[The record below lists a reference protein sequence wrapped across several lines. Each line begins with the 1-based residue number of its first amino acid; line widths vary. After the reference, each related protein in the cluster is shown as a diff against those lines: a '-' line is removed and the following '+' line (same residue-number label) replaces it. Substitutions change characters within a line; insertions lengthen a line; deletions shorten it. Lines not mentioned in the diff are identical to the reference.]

1 MDALPSTQQADLF
14 GKLPPMIATVPS
26 SRQRLK
32 AFVKLWSSMLVY
44 EWRTNSTINSVL
56 NTSIQAG
63 AWGPSDIQQVLLEKH
78 MRDCIAGVLP
88 PVEQTG
94 IELEGVDPPH
104 PRYRD
109 PEFREEVVGSLLY
122 VLATHPRP
130 ISGLSSSS
138 ALGATSAN
146 SALIVAVG
154 IQAIGTALDWLQ
166 ASKVALQNTKPC
178 LGWDRVSGIQTTG
191 TTACVDL
198 WLQLLLRCINISAQ
212 LRSNLDLLPDN
223 SHTSNKDD
231 KSKDEQEE
239 DDSVESLGVDDVVP
253 ALKRSNAVLEGEFQ
267 SLLLQIASNWRALH
281 PLVRPRAVWLCS
293 CHLKLQ
299 SVLDSSWNALADA
312 LRGLLIE
319 GEHLGAAGP
328 ARHLASL
335 SEGNLRSKSSLSRS
349 KNSYDA
355 PVIAAIGET
364 QEIGLLALE
373 RLSSLLERNHKGELR
388 GRLSDISGML
398 HSLVSICMSRDQM
411 TPGSSQ
417 RLARLDKLLTPIASS
432 GRDDGGQGKGKKA
445 GQISLTPSRTGIK
458 IESEEPKK
466 QVVVDLE
473 DDETR
478 GRSWASYPCTI
489 PSAPSLMH
497 SSSVQLYQN
506 FLSNLQ
512 SATLS
517 DDAISSEVKR
527 SAIDFGL
534 PSLSTVVE
542 AIDSH
547 EAYESVGKGPTW
559 TLATGVVSPVTLSF
573 SHKVE
578 PASSTIRL
586 KCCLQN
592 NTSQTIAGLEV
603 QILLGGPIAIHRRPL
618 VFKVAPLGCRS
629 VYQWEIPCRCMTFGW
644 PTVQAFLVI
653 PVECPGFESYSFQSG
668 MMRCKPYSISPLE
681 LIAKSSRP
689 MYPAEFFQMW
699 QTFSLRAQAYAVP
712 KEKGIQGVIKVLGAI
727 EEAGLVCASKVLV
740 PVSGGVYAAYS
751 GISWS
756 GHTIACIVSS
766 IPLSLKS
773 TGNQDKTVLR
783 LHFGSDVAEVISP
796 MRGHEND
803 LVAQLTKGQAIP
815 VGTPTSITNL
825 ESKNEGNQDPDQ
837 HESFTSTFSFFK
849 SIISTHEEEED
860 KDEDEATKKKKE
872 MEEEANNRLET
883 YAMTHA
889 ALDTWKTLR
898 QSTK

>member
-1 MDALPSTQQADLF
+1 
-14 GKLPPMIATVPS
+14 
-26 SRQRLK
+26 
-32 AFVKLWSSMLVY
+32 
-44 EWRTNSTINSVL
+44 
-56 NTSIQAG
+56 
-63 AWGPSDIQQVLLEKH
+63 
-78 MRDCIAGVLP
+78 
-88 PVEQTG
+88 
-94 IELEGVDPPH
+94 
-104 PRYRD
+104 
-109 PEFREEVVGSLLY
+109 
-122 VLATHPRP
+122 
-130 ISGLSSSS
+130 
-138 ALGATSAN
+138 
-146 SALIVAVG
+146 
-154 IQAIGTALDWLQ
+154 
-166 ASKVALQNTKPC
+166 
-178 LGWDRVSGIQTTG
+178 
-191 TTACVDL
+191 
-198 WLQLLLRCINISAQ
+198 
-212 LRSNLDLLPDN
+212 
-223 SHTSNKDD
+223 
-231 KSKDEQEE
+231 
-239 DDSVESLGVDDVVP
+239 
-253 ALKRSNAVLEGEFQ
+253 
-267 SLLLQIASNWRALH
+267 
-281 PLVRPRAVWLCS
+281 
-293 CHLKLQ
+293 
-299 SVLDSSWNALADA
+299 
-312 LRGLLIE
+312 
-319 GEHLGAAGP
+319 
-328 ARHLASL
+328 
-335 SEGNLRSKSSLSRS
+335 
-349 KNSYDA
+349 
-355 PVIAAIGET
+355 
-364 QEIGLLALE
+364 
-373 RLSSLLERNHKGELR
+373 
-388 GRLSDISGML
+388 
-398 HSLVSICMSRDQM
+398 
-411 TPGSSQ
+411 
-417 RLARLDKLLTPIASS
+417 
-432 GRDDGGQGKGKKA
+432 
-445 GQISLTPSRTGIK
+445 
-458 IESEEPKK
+458 
-466 QVVVDLE
+466 
-473 DDETR
+473 
-478 GRSWASYPCTI
+478 
-489 PSAPSLMH
+489 
-497 SSSVQLYQN
+497 LYQN
-506 FLSNLQ
+506 FISNLQ

-517 DDAISSEVKR
+517 DDAISSKVKR

-712 KEKGIQGVIKVLGAI
+712 KEKSIQGVIKVLGAI

-825 ESKNEGNQDPDQ
+825 ESNNEGNQDPDK

-860 KDEDEATKKKKE
+860 KDENEATKKKKE

-883 YAMTHA
+883 YAMAHA

>member
-56 NTSIQAG
+56 NTSNQAG
-63 AWGPSDIQQVLLEKH
+63 AWGSSDIQRILLEKH
-78 MRDCIAGVLP
+78 MRDCIAGILP
-88 PVEQTG
+88 PIDQAG

-109 PEFREEVVGSLLY
+109 PEFREEIVGSLLY

-212 LRSNLDLLPDN
+212 LRSNLELLPDD
-223 SHTSNKDD
+223 SHVSDKDD
-231 KSKDEQEE
+231 ESHNEQDE
-239 DDSVESLGVDDVVP
+239 DDSVESLGVDSIVP
-253 ALKRSNAVLEGEFQ
+253 ALKRSNSVLEGEFQ

-281 PLVRPRAVWLCS
+281 PLVRPRAVWLCA

-299 SVLDSSWNALADA
+299 SILDSSWNALADA
-312 LRGLLIE
+312 IRGLLIE
-319 GEHLGAAGP
+319 GEHIGTAGP
-328 ARHLASL
+328 SRHLAAL
-335 SEGNLRSKSSLSRS
+335 SEGNLRSTQSFSRG
-349 KNSYDA
+349 KNSHDA
-355 PVIAAIGET
+355 PVIAAMGET

-373 RLSSLLERNHKGELR
+373 RLSSLLERNHTGELR
-388 GRLSDISGML
+388 GRLSEISGML

-417 RLARLDKLLTPIASS
+417 RIARLDKLLTPIASS
-432 GRDDGGQGKGKKA
+432 GRDDGGRDKKA
-445 GQISLTPSRTGIK
+445 SQISLAPSKTAIK
-458 IESEEPKK
+458 IESEDLKK
-466 QVVVDLE
+466 QIVVDLKE
-473 DDETR
+473 EETR

-517 DDAISSEVKR
+517 EDFITSEVKR

-547 EAYESVGKGPTW
+547 EAYGLVGKGPTW
-559 TLATGVVSPVTLSF
+559 TPCTGVLSPVALSF

-603 QILLGGPIAIHRRPL
+603 QILLGGPIAMHRRPL
-618 VFKVAPLGCRS
+618 VFKIAPLGCGN
-629 VYQWEIPCRCMTFGW
+629 VHQWEIPCRCMSFGW

-740 PVSGGVYAAYS
+740 PVSGGIYAAYS

-803 LVAQLTKGQAIP
+803 LVAQLTKGRAIP
-815 VGTPTSITNL
+815 VGAPTSMSSL
-825 ESKNEGNQDPDQ
+825 ESKNEQNQNPDQ
-837 HESFTSTFSFFK
+837 NESFTSTFSFFK
-849 SIISTHEEEED
+849 SMISSYEETEGNG
-860 KDEDEATKKKKE
+860 EDEATKKSKA

-883 YAMTHA
+883 YAINCA
-889 ALDTWKTLR
+889 ALDTWKVLR
-898 QSTK
+898 QSTR